1 MIESNSNTKNLNIIL
16 SKTTLDELD
25 TFVRELNIERNQFID
40 QALTHYF
47 DMLDEKLASK
57 RLKELEVRKIRT
69 ISAEVVWK
77 EL

>member
-1 MIESNSNTKNLNIIL
+1 MISNKNTHKLNIIL
-16 SKTTLDELD
+16 SKTTLS
-25 TFVRELNIERNQFID
+25 ELNIFVDELEINRNKLIE
-40 QALTHYF
+40 QALIHYF

-69 ISAEVVWK
+69 IPAEEVWK